1 MAQTTKDRRSQII
14 SQLIDRKHVTVKDI
28 AAATAVSEATIR
40 RDLRSLA
47 SNNQVMLVYGG
58 ATLPR
63 HMDSSFQARHQR
75 NLDAKKTI
83 GSLAAALVADGEQL
97 FMDSG
102 TTCFE
107 MAAHLRAK
115 TGLSVLVNS
124 ARLAIELQAPSLQVI
139 MLGGQYR
146 PERMDT
152 VGPITTGTLSQ
163 IRGYVAF
170 IGADGVSIEFG
181 PSAVDLESADLYRQ
195 AISNAREAILL
206 VDHTKFQS
214 AALFKIVP
222 WRQIGRVVTDRAP
235 VPEWRDFFAQ
245 SNIQVIHPPAEPGA

>member
-1 MAQTTKDRRSQII
+1 
-14 SQLIDRKHVTVKDI
+14 
-28 AAATAVSEATIR
+28 
-40 RDLRSLA
+40 
-47 SNNQVMLVYGG
+47 MLVYGG

-75 NLDAKKTI
+75 NLEAKKI
-83 GSLAAALVADGEQL
+83 VGSLAAQLVSEGEQL

-115 TGLSVLVNS
+115 PGLSVLVNS
-124 ARLAIELQAPSLQVI
+124 ARLAMELQAPSLQVI

-152 VGPITTGTLSQ
+152 VGPITTGTLAQ
-163 IRGYVAF
+163 IRGYLAF
-170 IGADGVSIEFG
+170 IGADGLSIEFG
-181 PSAVDLESADLYRQ
+181 PSAVDMESAHLYRQ
-195 AISNAREAILL
+195 AIQNARETILL
-206 VDHTKFQS
+206 VDHSKFQS

-222 WRQIGRVVTDRAP
+222 WQDIQRVVTDRMPDAT
-235 VPEWRDFFAQ
+235 WRDFFAQ
-245 SNIQVIHPPAEPGA
+245 AKIQVTYPPPGPGS